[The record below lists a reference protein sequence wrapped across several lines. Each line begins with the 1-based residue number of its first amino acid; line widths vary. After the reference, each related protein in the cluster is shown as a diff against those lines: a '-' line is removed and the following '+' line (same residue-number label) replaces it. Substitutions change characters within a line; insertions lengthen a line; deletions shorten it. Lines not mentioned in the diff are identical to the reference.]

1 MRRNFLFL
9 KINYY
14 VKFTSSN
21 GFFQIIFLV
30 SNEESGH
37 SYGIVENGCPAGIVD
52 LAFMTDSP
60 FSAAVPSQVSFMNFR
75 FDIGTPHNETQVNF
89 IKSF

>member
-1 MRRNFLFL
+1 MLNLLYIYSF
-9 KINYY
+9 INNI
-14 VKFTSSN
+14 V
-21 GFFQIIFLV
+21 LV

-60 FSAAVPSQVSFMNFR
+60 FSAAAPSQVSFMNFR